1 MNDKPEGRPGRA
13 GRGRWQ
19 AAALL
24 VGAVAAF
31 FASGLRDKLTWGW
44 LLAHRDQLKAE
55 VEAHWWVALF
65 LYFVTY
71 VAVTGLSLPG
81 AAIMSLAGGALFG
94 RWWGTAVTSFA
105 STAGATGAFLLS
117 RYLLRDFVQ
126 RRWGRRLEAINRGL
140 ERDGAYYLLFLRL
153 VPAFPFWLINLA
165 MGLTR
170 MRVGTYWWV
179 SQLGM
184 LPGTFLYLNAGTEL
198 GTLQSPK
205 DVLSP
210 GVLASFALLAV
221 FPLLVRQVVRWWRG
235 RHGARAKE
243 PAPPGPPG

>member
-1 MNDKPEGRPGRA
+1 MVDDKADEHLDRLAPQARRGW
-13 GRGRWQ
+13 GRWLV
-19 AAALL
+19 AALL

-31 FASGLRDKLTWGW
+31 FALGGQRYLTWES

-55 VEAHWWVALF
+55 VDAHWWLALLIYF
-65 LYFVTY
+65 LIY

-81 AAIMSLAGGALFG
+81 AAVMSLAGGAMFG

-126 RRWGRRLEAINRGL
+126 RRWGGRLEAINRGL
-140 ERDGAYYLLFLRL
+140 ERDGPYYLLFLRL
-153 VPAFPFWLINLA
+153 VPAFPFVLINLA

-170 MRVGTYWWV
+170 MRVWTYWWV
-179 SQLGM
+179 SQFGM

-198 GTLQSPK
+198 GRLNSPR

-210 GVLASFALLAV
+210 GLLVAFTLLAV
-221 FPLLVRQVVRWWRG
+221 FPLLVRQAVRWWQRRRARPG
-235 RHGARAKE
+235 GA
-243 PAPPGPPG
+243 

>member
-1 MNDKPEGRPGRA
+1 VDDKADALPGRTGSRA
-13 GRGRWQ
+13 WGRWLV
-19 AAALL
+19 AALV

-31 FASGLRDKLTWGW
+31 FALGWQRYLTWGS
-44 LLAHRDQLKAE
+44 LLAHRDQLKAYVDE
-55 VEAHWWVALF
+55 HWWSSLLAYF
-65 LYFVTY
+65 LIY

-81 AAIMSLAGGALFG
+81 AVIMSLAGGALFG

-126 RRWGRRLEAINRGL
+126 RRWGQRLEAINRGV
-140 ERDGAYYLLFLRL
+140 ERDGPYYLLSLRL
-153 VPAFPFWLINLA
+153 VPAFPFFLINLA

-170 MRVGTYWWV
+170 MRVWTYWWV

-184 LPGTFLYLNAGTEL
+184 LPGTFLYINAGTQLGEL
-198 GTLQSPK
+198 NSPK

-210 GVLASFALLAV
+210 ALLASFALLAV
-221 FPLLVRQVVRWWRG
+221 FPLLVRRAVRWWQRRRG
-235 RHGARAKE
+235 QPRSL
-243 PAPPGPPG
+243 P